1 MAKAVAVAKPP
12 PGRNTVS
19 VVNRMLQDI
28 DRRRTAGGIETL
40 AVHADIRSV
49 AAQPSEF
56 SRTGPRAWIVAL
68 IMATCVAA
76 VFVWREWRAQS
87 LPGAVPQ
94 AIVATQAPATVQG
107 VSRPAGPPSVHVIE
121 SAAPPSAAVAEVSAT
136 VAALSEKQA
145 ARPPSEQQNVVPVP
159 TEKLKL
165 SMQLSAQLAEI
176 PPARL
181 PAKSASSAPV
191 TAPSTTT
198 VTNVPVRQ
206 VATDETI
213 AAVRA
218 LWNGGSRTGALATL
232 RDALATAEAAR
243 NDRATAPLAREL
255 ARLEVADNRAQGALD
270 LLRRLEN
277 LLGDDAD
284 AWALRGNAE
293 QRLAMHAE
301 ATQSYLAALRMRPTE
316 GKWMLG
322 AAISLAASGKLDEAQ
337 TWVERARERDA
348 ITPTIATYLQ
358 QLGIVARR

>member
-12 PGRNTVS
+12 PDRNTVS

-28 DRRRTAGGIETL
+28 DRRRTAGGIEAL

-49 AAQPSEF
+49 AARSREF
-56 SRTGPRAWIVAL
+56 ARTGHRAWIVAL
-68 IMATCVAA
+68 MIALCVAA

-94 AIVATQAPATVQG
+94 AIVATQAPATVQSISMP
-107 VSRPAGPPSVHVIE
+107 VEKPAVRVTE
-121 SAAPPSAAVAEVSAT
+121 SAAPPPAAVAEVSAT
-136 VAALSEKQA
+136 VVAPSEKQA
-145 ARPPSEQQNVVPVP
+145 ANPPSEQRNAVPLSAD
-159 TEKLKL
+159 TLKL

-176 PPARL
+176 PPSRMT
-181 PAKSASSAPV
+181 AKNAPSAAVAS
-191 TAPSTTT
+191 PSTTT

-301 ATQSYLAALRMRPTE
+301 ATQSYLSALRMRPTE

>member
-1 MAKAVAVAKPP
+1 MAKAVAVAKPT

-19 VVNRMLQDI
+19 IVNRMLQDI
-28 DRRRTAGGIETL
+28 DRRRTAGGGDAL
-40 AVHADIRSV
+40 AAHADIRSV
-49 AAQPSEF
+49 AARPSEF
-56 SRTGPRAWIVAL
+56 ARTGHRAWIVAL

-94 AIVATQAPATVQG
+94 AIVVTRAPATVQG
-107 VSRPAGPPSVHVIE
+107 VSMSAGPPSAQVIE
-121 SAAPPSAAVAEVSAT
+121 SAAPPSATVAEVSAT
-136 VAALSEKQA
+136 VAAPSEKQA
-145 ARPPSEQQNVVPVP
+145 ANPPSEQRNAAPAS
-159 TEKLKL
+159 TEMLKL

-176 PPARL
+176 PPSRL
-181 PAKSASSAPV
+181 TAKSTSSAAV
-191 TAPSTTT
+191 TAPGTTT

-301 ATQSYLAALRMRPTE
+301 ATQSYLSALRMRPTE

>member
-1 MAKAVAVAKPP
+1 MAKAVAVAKPT

-19 VVNRMLQDI
+19 IVNRMLQDI
-28 DRRRTAGGIETL
+28 DRRRTAGGGDAL
-40 AVHADIRSV
+40 AAHADIRSV
-49 AAQPSEF
+49 AARPSEF
-56 SRTGPRAWIVAL
+56 ARTGHRAWIVAL

-94 AIVATQAPATVQG
+94 AIVVTRAPATVQG
-107 VSRPAGPPSVHVIE
+107 VSMSAGPPSAQVIE
-121 SAAPPSAAVAEVSAT
+121 SAAPPSATVAEVSAT
-136 VAALSEKQA
+136 VAAPSEKQA
-145 ARPPSEQQNVVPVP
+145 ANPPSEQRNAAPAS
-159 TEKLKL
+159 TEMLKL

-176 PPARL
+176 PPSRL
-181 PAKSASSAPV
+181 TAKSTSSAAV
-191 TAPSTTT
+191 TAPGTTT

-277 LLGDDAD
+277 LLTDDAD

-301 ATQSYLAALRMRPTE
+301 ATQSYLSALRMRPTE

>member
-1 MAKAVAVAKPP
+1 MAEAVTVAKPP

-40 AVHADIRSV
+40 AVHTDIRSV
-49 AAQPSEF
+49 AARPSEF
-56 SRTGPRAWIVAL
+56 ARAGHRAWIVAL
-68 IMATCVAA
+68 IVATCVAA
-76 VFVWREWRAQS
+76 VFIWRVWRAQPM
-87 LPGAVPQ
+87 PGAVPQ
-94 AIVATQAPATVQG
+94 AIVARQSPVTVPSRSMPVETPTAQATEA
-107 VSRPAGPPSVHVIE
+107 
-121 SAAPPSAAVAEVSAT
+121 AAPPSAAIPEVSAT
-136 VAALSEKQA
+136 VVAHSEKQA
-145 ARPPSEQQNVVPVP
+145 ATPPSEQRNAVPAS
-159 TEKLKL
+159 TEMLKL
-165 SMQLSAQLAEI
+165 SMQLSAQIAEI

-181 PAKSASSAPV
+181 SAKIPSSAPAA
-191 TAPSTTT
+191 APGTTT

-213 AAVRA
+213 AVVRA

-277 LLGDDAD
+277 LLGEDAD

-301 ATQSYLAALRMRPTE
+301 ATQSYLAALRLRPTE

-348 ITPTIATYLQ
+348 ITPTIAAYLQ